1 MGKMELKFTVII
13 PVYNTEKYL
22 TQCLDSVVSQTYPVN
37 EIILIND
44 GSSDQSYEICKNYAA
59 KYHRIKLI
67 SQDNSGQSVAR
78 NRGLEIATGN
88 YILFLDSD
96 DWIDLELFNIA
107 KEKLEAES
115 LDALFFDAK
124 IFQENEEDKV
134 TKNIYDRSKA
144 GLSRTIM
151 SGMEFLEKTFPYY
164 YTVSP
169 CLAIF
174 KRSFLKEKNIKF
186 PSGIYYEDNLFTFL
200 FLRKS
205 ESVSYISNK
214 LYRRRFR
221 PESTMTGAYSEK
233 KFRDFIKCVVLIWIE
248 IGASDQKLWEDYKE
262 LFVSFATLYCED
274 ILANYNKCKNEK
286 IPLHIETMKLFE
298 ETLQKYFLTIQLICS
313 DYSDINLV
321 ILNHMFCLIDKIKDL
336 GLNISNDIE
345 DKISS
350 ARKDKYITLLKN
362 IPLNKSDKK
371 VGIYGTGK
379 HTEGLLSAYRC
390 LIGEI
395 TCSLVFL
402 DTYREDG
409 IFQESKVINC
419 RRIDKSFDMIVISSF
434 LYEKEMIKNILKVVP
449 VFTFYDVL
457 SEDVFS
463 CWNVR

>member
-151 SGMEFLEKTFPYY
+151 SGMEFLEKTFP
-164 YTVSP
+164 
-169 CLAIF
+169 
-174 KRSFLKEKNIKF
+174 
-186 PSGIYYEDNLFTFL
+186 D
-200 FLRKS
+200 
-205 ESVSYISNK
+205 
-214 LYRRRFR
+214 RR
-221 PESTMTGAYSEK
+221 AH
-233 KFRDFIKCVVLIWIE
+233 V
-248 IGASDQKLWEDYKE
+248 
-262 LFVSFATLYCED
+262 
-274 ILANYNKCKNEK
+274 
-286 IPLHIETMKLFE
+286 
-298 ETLQKYFLTIQLICS
+298 
-313 DYSDINLV
+313 
-321 ILNHMFCLIDKIKDL
+321 
-336 GLNISNDIE
+336 
-345 DKISS
+345 
-350 ARKDKYITLLKN
+350 
-362 IPLNKSDKK
+362 
-371 VGIYGTGK
+371 
-379 HTEGLLSAYRC
+379 
-390 LIGEI
+390 
-395 TCSLVFL
+395 
-402 DTYREDG
+402 
-409 IFQESKVINC
+409 
-419 RRIDKSFDMIVISSF
+419 
-434 LYEKEMIKNILKVVP
+434 
-449 VFTFYDVL
+449 
-457 SEDVFS
+457 
-463 CWNVR
+463 